1 MPSSAMSRGCEPYG
15 GQAQAGAGRQG
26 QEEGRPDTR
35 DRHSW
40 SSSSIPHS
48 FRPIEWDMTVNI
60 HLESGNK
67 QFSLIEKI
75 MYKLD
80 VLLKIFRAYS
90 AMKSSRFLS
99 P

>member
-1 MPSSAMSRGCEPYG
+1 
-15 GQAQAGAGRQG
+15 
-26 QEEGRPDTR
+26 
-35 DRHSW
+35 
-40 SSSSIPHS
+40 
-48 FRPIEWDMTVNI
+48 MTVNI

-90 AMKSSRFLS
+90 AMNSSRFLS